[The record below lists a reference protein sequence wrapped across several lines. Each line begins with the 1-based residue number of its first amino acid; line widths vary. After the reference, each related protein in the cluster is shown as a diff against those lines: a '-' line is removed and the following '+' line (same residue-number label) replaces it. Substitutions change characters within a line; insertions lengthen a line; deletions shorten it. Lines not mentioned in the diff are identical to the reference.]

1 MCTKACLEFVR
12 ANLQSDEVIGRAV
25 LEVGSL
31 DVNGSVRSI
40 VTVHQPARYVG
51 VDLQEGPGVDA
62 VCDATE
68 LVSRF
73 GENSFDL
80 VISTEMLEHVRDWR
94 MVVSQI
100 KRVVKPGGV
109 LLVTTRSRGFPYHGF
124 PYDFWRYEPGDVE
137 ALFSD
142 FQSERIETDQIL
154 PGVLFKARKPHQFVE
169 NDMSGHALYS
179 VIVDARV
186 IDVSDADLTKFHR
199 RRERRRLLQ
208 TPERVL
214 RRLRDKFWG

>member
-12 ANLQSDEVIGRAV
+12 ANLQPDEVIGRAV

-40 VTVHQPARYVG
+40 VNAYQPASYVG
-51 VDLQEGPGVDA
+51 VDLREGPGVDA

-73 GENSFDL
+73 GVNSFDL
-80 VISTEMLEHVRDWR
+80 LISTEMLEHVRDWR
-94 MVVSQI
+94 VVVSQM
-100 KRVVKPGGV
+100 KRVLKTYGV

-124 PYDFWRYEPGDVE
+124 PHDFWRYEPDDVE

-142 FQSERIETDQIL
+142 FQIERIETDQIL

-169 NDMSGHALYS
+169 KEASDHALYS

-186 IDVSDADLTKFHR
+186 IDVTDAELTKFYR

-208 TPERVL
+208 APERVF
-214 RRLRDKFWG
+214 RRLRHKLWR

>member
-12 ANLQSDEVIGRAV
+12 ANLQPDEMIGRAV

-80 VISTEMLEHVRDWR
+80 VLSTEMLEHVRDWR
-94 MVVSQI
+94 VVVSQI
-100 KRVVKPGGV
+100 KRVLKPGGV

-124 PYDFWRYEPGDVE
+124 PHDFWRYEPGDGG
-137 ALFSD
+137 
-142 FQSERIETDQIL
+142 
-154 PGVLFKARKPHQFVE
+154 GVASP
-169 NDMSGHALYS
+169 
-179 VIVDARV
+179 
-186 IDVSDADLTKFHR
+186 
-199 RRERRRLLQ
+199 
-208 TPERVL
+208 
-214 RRLRDKFWG
+214 